1 MVWIIVAACELVI
14 IGLLL
19 FFLLRGRSSQ
29 KKIIDKAS
37 DIARGQIGVDDIKLR
52 AEKSSNGIVAGA
64 FNSIKN
70 NLLTFIEAT
79 KNNVVTIT
87 DAVDKLTESA
97 EANTQDNK
105 SIADG
110 AAQVAEK
117 TSEQFEIVKN
127 NLELI
132 ESSNARMQEINAAI
146 SLVEGT
152 LSQVTGN
159 SHEGLQ
165 RLESYKDDMSVMADN
180 LNRIDSILLEF
191 NQEIAKISEIGDFI
205 IDINEQL
212 ILLALNASI
221 EAARA
226 GEVGRGFAVV
236 AGQMNEM
243 SVKTKEGMDSITSI
257 LGEIVESSK
266 QVNESIKNC
275 SDTYDKSQVTFELVN
290 TSFKTINEQNQ
301 DIQAKMEE
309 IMAKFEIVADNSED
323 SRTMAQNIYKTS
335 EAISE
340 RTESIASVTTKVSEQ
355 SKRIGDYAGE
365 LGGMLK
371 GIQRLLGGFNTAITP
386 TKTRP
391 ISGKKVRIL
400 AISMLDNDF
409 WFGVKRGANYAITEM
424 SELPAEIIYEGIVPY
439 EGWGDDLAKK
449 INKLVDEGLDGIT
462 FPGFIDSIVPALARA
477 QAAGVKIIS
486 YNCECS
492 SRVKRLA
499 LYAPD
504 NADQAR
510 SAAKATVDYL
520 EKRGNVLIL
529 ESDMTIGSNKIRSE
543 AFLDA
548 IESYH
553 GINIVGKVP
562 IGDSAEDVYNK
573 TAKAIREHMDIQV
586 IYVISGYLDAAAKA
600 IVDAGLQSRVKAVG
614 FDHTP
619 IIFDYIKRGAIL
631 AAVGQDAFGQGHD
644 PIVYLYNNIVTGE
657 ALPSDTI
664 LCRASVVDGDNVGN
678 MVM

>member
-1 MVWIIVAACELVI
+1 MACIIVAGCEFLVI
-14 IGLLL
+14 VFLLL
-19 FFLLRGRSSQ
+19 FLLREHNSQ

-37 DIARGQIGVDDIKLR
+37 DIAGGQLGIDDIRLR
-52 AEKSSNGIVAGA
+52 TEKGSNGIVAGA

-79 KNNVVTIT
+79 KNNVVTLT
-87 DAVDKLTESA
+87 DAVDKLSQSA
-97 EANTQDNK
+97 DANSEDNK
-105 SIADG
+105 AIADG

-117 TSEQFEIVKN
+117 TSEQFEIVKS

-146 SLVEGT
+146 ALVEDT

-159 SHEGLQ
+159 SQEGLQ
-165 RLESYKDDMSVMADN
+165 RLDGYKNDMGIMADN
-180 LNRIDSILLEF
+180 LARIDAILLEF

-266 QVNESIKNC
+266 QVNESIKSC

-290 TSFKTINEQNQ
+290 SSFKTINEQNQ
-301 DIQAKMEE
+301 DIQAKMQE

-323 SRTMAQNIYKTS
+323 SRNMAQNLYKTS

-340 RTESIASVTTKVSEQ
+340 RTENIAGISDKVSLQ
-355 SKRIGDYAGE
+355 SKQIDDYAGE

-386 TKTRP
+386 TAKRP
-391 ISGKKVRIL
+391 AGSRKVRIL

-409 WFGVKRGANYAITEM
+409 WYGVKRGVNYASTEM

-449 INKLVDEGLDGIT
+449 INALVDEGLDGIT
-462 FPGFIDSIVPALARA
+462 FPGFIDSIVPALTRA

-486 YNCECS
+486 YNCDCS
-492 SRVKRLA
+492 NRIKRLA

-520 EKRGNVLIL
+520 GKHGNVIIL
-529 ESDMTIGSNKIRSE
+529 ESDMSINGNRIRSE
-543 AFLDA
+543 AFTDA
-548 IESYH
+548 VGEYR
-553 GINIVGKVP
+553 GINIVSKIS
-562 IGDSAEDVYNK
+562 IGDSAQDVYQK
-573 TAKAIREHMDIQV
+573 TAKAIREHSEVEV
-586 IYVISGYLDAAAKA
+586 IYVISGFLDAAAKA
-600 IVDAGLQSRVKAVG
+600 ILDAGVQNRIKVVG

-619 IIFDYIKRGAIL
+619 AIFELIKKGAIL

-664 LCRASVVDGDNVGN
+664 ICRASVVDSHNVAN

>member
-1 MVWIIVAACELVI
+1 MVWIIVSGCEFLLIVF
-14 IGLLL
+14 LLL
-19 FFLLRGRSSQ
+19 FLLREHNSQ

-37 DIARGQIGVDDIKLR
+37 DIAGGQLGVDDIRLR
-52 AEKSSNGIVAGA
+52 TEKGSNGVVAGA

-79 KNNVVTIT
+79 KNNVVTLT

-97 EANTQDNK
+97 NANNEDNGA
-105 SIADG
+105 IAEG

-117 TSEQFEIVKN
+117 TSEQFEIVKS

-146 SLVEGT
+146 SLVEET

-159 SHEGLQ
+159 SQEGLA
-165 RLESYKDDMSVMADN
+165 RLEGYKNDMGIMSDN
-180 LNRIDSILLEF
+180 LARIDSILLEF
-191 NQEIAKISEIGDFI
+191 NSEIAKISEIGDFI

-243 SVKTKEGMDSITSI
+243 SVKTKEGMDSITAI

-266 QVNESIKNC
+266 QVNESIRNC

-290 TSFKTINEQNQ
+290 SSFKTINEQNQ

-323 SRTMAQNIYKTS
+323 SRTMAQNLYKTS

-340 RTESIASVTTKVSEQ
+340 RSENIAEVSDKVSEQ
-355 SKRIGDYAGE
+355 SKKIDEYAEE

-371 GIQRLLGGFNTAITP
+371 GIQRLLGGFNTAVTP
-386 TKTRP
+386 TTRRP
-391 ISGKKVRIL
+391 VNGRKVRIL

-409 WFGVKRGANYAITEM
+409 WYGVRRGVNYAATEM

-439 EGWGDDLAKK
+439 DGWGDDLSNK

-462 FPGFIDSIVPALARA
+462 YPGFIDSIVPALTRA
-477 QAAGVKIIS
+477 QVSGVKIIS

-510 SAAKATVDYL
+510 NAAKATVDYL
-520 EKRGNVLIL
+520 GKRGNVIVL
-529 ESDMTIGSNKIRSE
+529 ESDMSIASNRIRSE
-543 AFLDA
+543 EFIDA
-548 IESYH
+548 VGEYR
-553 GINIVGKVP
+553 GINVLSKIA
-562 IGDSAEDVYNK
+562 IGDNAQDVYNK
-573 TAKAIREHMDIQV
+573 TAKAVRDYPDVQV

-600 IVDAGLQSRVKAVG
+600 ILDAGVQSRIKVVG

-619 IIFDYIKRGAIL
+619 AIFELIKKGAIL

-664 LCRASVVDGDNVGN
+664 ICRASVVDNNIVGN

>member
-1 MVWIIVAACELVI
+1 MVWIIVSGCEF
-14 IGLLL
+14 LLIVFL
-19 FFLLRGRSSQ
+19 LIFLLREHGSQ

-37 DIARGQIGVDDIKLR
+37 DIAGGQLGVDDIRLR
-52 AEKSSNGIVAGA
+52 NEKGSNGVVAGA

-79 KNNVVTIT
+79 KNNVVTLT

-97 EANTQDNK
+97 NANNEDNGR
-105 SIADG
+105 IADG

-117 TSEQFEIVKN
+117 TSEQFEIVKS

-146 SLVEGT
+146 SLVENT
-152 LSQVTGN
+152 LSEVTGN
-159 SHEGLQ
+159 SQQGLE
-165 RLESYKDDMSVMADN
+165 RLEGYKNDMGIMADN
-180 LNRIDSILLEF
+180 LARIDSILVEF
-191 NQEIAKISEIGDFI
+191 NEEIAKIGEIGDFI

-243 SVKTKEGMDSITSI
+243 SVKTKEGMDSITAI

-266 QVNESIKNC
+266 QVNESIRSC

-290 TSFKTINEQNQ
+290 SSFKTINEQNQ

-309 IMAKFEIVADNSED
+309 IMAKFEIVAGNSED
-323 SRTMAQNIYKTS
+323 SRDMAQNLYKTS

-340 RTESIASVTTKVSEQ
+340 RSEVIAEVSGKVSEQ
-355 SKRIGDYAGE
+355 SRKIDDYAGE

-386 TKTRP
+386 TSRRP
-391 ISGKKVRIL
+391 VSGKKVRIL

-409 WFGVKRGANYAITEM
+409 WYGVRRGVNYAITEM
-424 SELPAEIIYEGIVPY
+424 SELPVEIIYEGIVPY
-439 EGWGDDLAKK
+439 DGWGDDLSKR
-449 INKLVDEGLDGIT
+449 INDLVDEGLDGISY
-462 FPGFIDSIVPALARA
+462 PGFIDSIIPALTRA
-477 QAAGVKIIS
+477 QASGVKIIS

-510 SAAKATVDYL
+510 NAAKAVADYL
-520 EKRGNVLIL
+520 DKHGSVLIL
-529 ESDMTIGSNKIRSE
+529 ESDMTIGGNKIRSE
-543 AFLDA
+543 AFQDA
-548 IESYH
+548 IGEYR
-553 GINIVGKVP
+553 GISIAGKVA
-562 IGDSAEDVYNK
+562 IGDNAEDVYNK
-573 TAKAIREHMDIQV
+573 TARALRDYSGVDV
-586 IYVISGYLDAAAKA
+586 IYVISGYLDAAARA
-600 IVDAGLQSRVKAVG
+600 VCDANVQGRVKLAG

-619 IIFDYIKRGAIL
+619 AIFDYIKKGAIV

-664 LCRASVVDGDNVGN
+664 LCRASVVDSNNVGN

>member
-14 IGLLL
+14 IGLLV
-19 FFLLRGRSSQ
+19 FFLLRERSSQ

-37 DIARGQIGVDDIKLR
+37 DIASGQLGVDDIRLR
-52 AEKSSNGIVAGA
+52 NEKGSNGVVAGA
-64 FNSIKN
+64 FNAIKN
-70 NLLTFIEAT
+70 NLLTFIEST
-79 KNNVVTIT
+79 KNNVVTLT
-87 DAVDKLTESA
+87 DAVDKLSESA
-97 EANTQDNK
+97 NANNEGNEA
-105 SIADG
+105 IATG

-127 NLELI
+127 NLDLI

-146 SLVEGT
+146 ALVEGT

-159 SHEGLQ
+159 SQEGLQ
-165 RLESYKDDMSVMADN
+165 RLDSYKDDMSVMSDN
-180 LNRIDSILLEF
+180 LSRIDSILLEF

-290 TSFKTINEQNQ
+290 SSFKTINEQNQ

-323 SRTMAQNIYKTS
+323 SRMMAQKLYKTS

-340 RTESIASVTTKVSEQ
+340 RTESIAGESNKVSEQ
-355 SKRIGDYAGE
+355 SKMIDGYAGE

-391 ISGKKVRIL
+391 ISGKKIRIL

-409 WFGVKRGANYAITEM
+409 WYGVRRGVNYAVTEM

-449 INKLVDEGLDGIT
+449 INALVDEGLDGIT
-462 FPGFIDSIVPALARA
+462 FPGFIDSIVPALVRA
-477 QAAGVKIIS
+477 ENAGVKIIS

-510 SAAKATVDYL
+510 SAAKVTADYL
-520 EKRGNVLIL
+520 ERRGNVLIL

-543 AFLDA
+543 AFIDA
-548 IESYH
+548 ISAAR

-573 TAKAIREHMDIQV
+573 TASAIRSYPDVQV
-586 IYVISGYLDAAAKA
+586 IYVISGYLDSAAKA
-600 IVDAGLQSRVKAVG
+600 IMDAGVASRVKAVG

-619 IIFDYIKRGAIL
+619 AIFEYIKKGAIL